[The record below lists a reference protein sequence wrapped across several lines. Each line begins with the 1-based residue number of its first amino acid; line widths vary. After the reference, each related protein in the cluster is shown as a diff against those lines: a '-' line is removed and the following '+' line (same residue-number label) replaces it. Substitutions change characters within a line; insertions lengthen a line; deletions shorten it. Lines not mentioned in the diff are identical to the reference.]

1 MIDEFARLNIKT
13 GQEQD
18 FEIAFHQAKEIIRQT
33 SGFVS
38 LALYHHHDEVGVYLL
53 HVVWQDISSH
63 RDGFRSSAKYQE
75 WRALLHHF
83 YEPFPK
89 VEYFEPVVMIK

>member
-1 MIDEFARLNIKT
+1 MIDEFARLTVKT

-18 FEIAFHQAKEIIRQT
+18 FERAFDKAKEIISRM

-38 LALYHHHDEVGVYLL
+38 LALYRHHDEGGVYLL

-63 RDGFRSSAKYQE
+63 RDGFRGSPDYQE
-75 WRALLHHF
+75 WKTLLHHF
-83 YEPFPK
+83 YKPFPK